1 MGSARAPRAVRRAL
15 APNPN
20 VVARSAVQ
28 SAPPDANDEGVVGC
42 ARGGRAP
49 HFYLMQLLEIKNL
62 KMDFGKNAE
71 ALRAIDD
78 VSFTIGAGETVC
90 LVGESGC
97 GKTVTALSIARLVPT
112 PPANYVGGEILL
124 NGRDTLKMSAREL
137 QQIRGGVVSY
147 VFQDPGASLNPVFR
161 IGNQIKESL
170 KLHKPEKANDAEV
183 IRLLKLVGI
192 PAPESRIKNYPF
204 EMSGGMQQRV
214 MIAMALASEP
224 KLLVADEPTTALDV
238 TIQAQILDLLSELKQ
253 RLGMAILLIT
263 HNLGIVGD
271 MADRVAVMY
280 AGQIVELAPA
290 KELLHRPLHP
300 YTKALMNSVPKLGA
314 TIRWGEA
321 TDEPGLASKTA
332 REDAR
337 PTRLQSIPGN
347 VPRIGNFPPGCRFAP
362 RCPIAKPECSEK
374 IPELLEVE
382 PGRFVRCPF
391 WK

>member
-1 MGSARAPRAVRRAL
+1 MSPTVCTSNQKSRL
-15 APNPN
+15 
-20 VVARSAVQ
+20 
-28 SAPPDANDEGVVGC
+28 PPDM
-42 ARGGRAP
+42 P
-49 HFYLMQLLEIKNL
+49 LLEIKNL
-62 KMDFGKNAE
+62 KMDFGTGAD
-71 ALRAIDD
+71 ALRAVDG
-78 VSFTIGAGETVC
+78 VSLTIGAGETVC

-124 NGRDTLKMSAREL
+124 NGRDVLKMSNGEL
-137 QQIRGGVVSY
+137 RQIRGGVVSY
-147 VFQDPGASLNPVFR
+147 VFQEPGASLNPVFR

-170 KLHKPEKANDAEV
+170 KLHRPDLTGRAGSPLPAARSNANGGAHGVTRPTQNALDAEV

-238 TIQAQILDLLSELKQ
+238 TIQAQILELLHDLKQ
-253 RLGMAILLIT
+253 QLGMAILLIT

-280 AGQIVELAPA
+280 AGQIVELSPA
-290 KELLHRPLHP
+290 KELLRHPLHP
-300 YTKALMNSVPKLGA
+300 YTRALMNSVPKLGGGA
-314 TIRWGEA
+314 
-321 TDEPGLASKTA
+321 D
-332 REDAR
+332 
-337 PTRLQSIPGN
+337 RLSAIPGN

-362 RCPIAKPECSEK
+362 RCPIAKPECSNAVSD
-374 IPELLEVE
+374 LVEVE
-382 PGRFVRCPF
+382 TGRWVRCPYA
-391 WK
+391 K

>member
-1 MGSARAPRAVRRAL
+1 M
-15 APNPN
+15 N
-20 VVARSAVQ
+20 
-28 SAPPDANDEGVVGC
+28 
-42 ARGGRAP
+42 
-49 HFYLMQLLEIKNL
+49 LLEIKNL
-62 KMDFGKNAE
+62 KLDFGKGAD
-71 ALRAIDD
+71 AARAVDGI
-78 VSFTIGAGETVC
+78 SLTIGTSETVC

-97 GKTVTALSIARLVPT
+97 GKSVTALSIARLVPT

-124 NGRDTLKMSAREL
+124 NGSDTLKMSTREL

-147 VFQDPGASLNPVFR
+147 VFQDPCASLNPVFR

-170 KLHKPEKANDAEV
+170 KLHRPEKANNTEV

-238 TIQAQILDLLSELKQ
+238 TIQAQILDLLRDLKQ

-271 MADRVAVMY
+271 IADRVAVMY
-280 AGQIVELAPA
+280 GGQVVELATA
-290 KELLHRPLHP
+290 GGLLRRPLHP
-300 YTKALMNSVPKLGA
+300 YTKALMSSVPKLRG
-314 TIRWGEA
+314 
-321 TDEPGLASKTA
+321 
-332 REDAR
+332 DAD
-337 PTRLQSIPGN
+337 RLSAIPGN

-382 PGRFVRCPF
+382 PAHWVRCPF

>member
-1 MGSARAPRAVRRAL
+1 M
-15 APNPN
+15 N
-20 VVARSAVQ
+20 
-28 SAPPDANDEGVVGC
+28 
-42 ARGGRAP
+42 
-49 HFYLMQLLEIKNL
+49 LLEIKNL
-62 KMDFGKNAE
+62 KMDFGKNAD
-71 ALRAIDD
+71 ALRAVDG

-124 NGRDTLKMSAREL
+124 NGRDVLKMSGSEL
-137 QQIRGGVVSY
+137 RSIRGGVVSY
-147 VFQDPGASLNPVFR
+147 VFQEPGASLNPVFR

-170 KLHKPEKANDAEV
+170 KLHKPEKATNEEV

-238 TIQAQILDLLSELKQ
+238 TIQAQILELLSELKQ

-280 AGQIVELAPA
+280 AGQIVELSPA
-290 KELLHRPLHP
+290 KELLRRPLHP
-300 YTKALMNSVPKLGA
+300 YTKALMASVPKLHG
-314 TIRWGEA
+314 
-321 TDEPGLASKTA
+321 TA
-332 REDAR
+332 D
-337 PTRLQSIPGN
+337 RLSAIPGN

-362 RCPIAKPECSEK
+362 RCPIAKPECSDK
-374 IPELLEVE
+374 LPDLVEVE
-382 PGRFVRCPF
+382 AGRFVRCPF
-391 WK
+391 WKSP

>member
-1 MGSARAPRAVRRAL
+1 M
-15 APNPN
+15 N
-20 VVARSAVQ
+20 
-28 SAPPDANDEGVVGC
+28 
-42 ARGGRAP
+42 
-49 HFYLMQLLEIKNL
+49 LLEIKNL
-62 KMDFGKNAE
+62 KMDFGNNAE

-97 GKTVTALSIARLVPT
+97 GKTVTALSIARLVAT

-124 NGRDTLKMSAREL
+124 NGRDTLKMSTREL
-137 QQIRGGVVSY
+137 RQIRGGVVSY

-290 KELLHRPLHP
+290 KELLRRPLHP
-300 YTKALMNSVPKLGA
+300 YTKALMNSVPKLRG
-314 TIRWGEA
+314 
-321 TDEPGLASKTA
+321 
-332 REDAR
+332 DAD
-337 PTRLQSIPGN
+337 RLSAIPGN

-362 RCPIAKPECSEK
+362 RCPIARPECSEK

-391 WK
+391 WKTT

>member
-1 MGSARAPRAVRRAL
+1 
-15 APNPN
+15 
-20 VVARSAVQ
+20 VA
-28 SAPPDANDEGVVGC
+28 
-42 ARGGRAP
+42 
-49 HFYLMQLLEIKNL
+49 
-62 KMDFGKNAE
+62 
-71 ALRAIDD
+71 
-78 VSFTIGAGETVC
+78 
-90 LVGESGC
+90 
-97 GKTVTALSIARLVPT
+97 T

-161 IGNQIKESL
+161 VGNQIKESL
-170 KLHKPEKANDAEV
+170 KLHRPEKANDAEV

-238 TIQAQILDLLSELKQ
+238 TIQAQILDLLSDLKR

-290 KELLHRPLHP
+290 RELLRRPLHP
-300 YTKALMNSVPKLGA
+300 YTKALMNSVPKLRG
-314 TIRWGEA
+314 
-321 TDEPGLASKTA
+321 
-332 REDAR
+332 DAG
-337 PTRLQSIPGN
+337 RLSAIPGN

-362 RCPIAKPECSEK
+362 RCPIARPECSEK

-391 WK
+391 WKETKV

>member
-1 MGSARAPRAVRRAL
+1 M
-15 APNPN
+15 N
-20 VVARSAVQ
+20 
-28 SAPPDANDEGVVGC
+28 
-42 ARGGRAP
+42 
-49 HFYLMQLLEIKNL
+49 LLEIKNL
-62 KMDFGKNAE
+62 KMDFGAGPE
-71 ALRAIDD
+71 ALRAVDG
-78 VSFTIGAGETVC
+78 VSLTIGTGETVC

-124 NGRDTLKMSAREL
+124 NGRDVLKMSNGEL
-137 QQIRGGVVSY
+137 RDIRGGVVSY
-147 VFQDPGASLNPVFR
+147 VFQEPGASLNPVFR
-161 IGNQIKESL
+161 VGNQIKESL
-170 KLHKPEKANDAEV
+170 KLHKPEKATNEEV

-204 EMSGGMQQRV
+204 ELSGGMQQRV
-214 MIAMALASEP
+214 VIAMALASEP

-238 TIQAQILDLLSELKQ
+238 TIQAQILELLHDLKQ

-280 AGQIVELAPA
+280 AGQIVELSPA
-290 KELLHRPLHP
+290 KELLRRPLHP
-300 YTKALMNSVPKLGA
+300 YTKALMNAVPKLAGGA
-314 TIRWGEA
+314 N
-321 TDEPGLASKTA
+321 
-332 REDAR
+332 
-337 PTRLQSIPGN
+337 RLSAIPGN

-362 RCPIAKPECSEK
+362 RCPIAKSECSEK
-374 IPELLEVE
+374 IPELVEIE